1 MAVDI
6 PVVIDV
12 EASGFGAGSYPIEI
26 GFVLGSGASFCTLV
40 TPLPEWDHWDSD
52 AAAVHG
58 IDRDMLQL
66 RGKPARDVAF
76 WLNEHLA
83 GQVVFSDGW
92 AQDNTWISRLF
103 DDVGVLMRFRIQTIR
118 YLMDEQQLQFW
129 QQARSE
135 AANQVSGRHRAS
147 ADARIIQQAFLLSR
161 EMRRSHDLDPG
172 AAMAP
177 QSVQSLPPG
186 KA

>member
-40 TPLPEWDHWDSD
+40 TPLPEWQHWDNE
-52 AAAVHG
+52 AATVHG
-58 IDRDMLQL
+58 IDRDTLQL
-66 RGKPARDVAF
+66 NGKPAREVAF

-103 DDVGVLMRFRIQTIR
+103 NDVDVLMRFRVQTIR

-129 QQARSE
+129 QQARNQ
-135 AANQVSGRHRAS
+135 AAGLISGRHRAS
-147 ADARIIQQAFLLSR
+147 ADARIVQQAYLLSR
-161 EMRRSHDLDPG
+161 EMV
-172 AAMAP
+172 
-177 QSVQSLPPG
+177 QSVVVPRSLSQPRWSG
-186 KA
+186 K

>member
-40 TPLPEWDHWDSD
+40 TPLPEWQHWDD
-52 AAAVHG
+52 EAATVHG
-58 IDRDMLQL
+58 IDRDILQL
-66 RGKPARDVAF
+66 NGKPAREVAF

-103 DDVGVLMRFRIQTIR
+103 NDVDVLMRFRVQTIR

-129 QQARSE
+129 QQARDQ
-135 AANQVSGRHRAS
+135 AAGAISGRHRAS
-147 ADARIIQQAFLLSR
+147 ADARIVQQAYLLSR
-161 EMRRSHDLDPG
+161 EMGQGAVASKSRS
-172 AAMAP
+172 
-177 QSVQSLPPG
+177 QSLWSG
-186 KA
+186 KS

>member
-40 TPLPEWDHWDSD
+40 TPLPEWDHWDAE

-58 IDRDMLQL
+58 IDRDMLQV

-103 DDVGVLMRFRIQTIR
+103 DEVGVLMRFRIQTIR
-118 YLMDEQQLQFW
+118 YLMDEKQLQFW
-129 QQARSE
+129 QQARGQ
-135 AANQVSGRHRAS
+135 AASQVSGRHRAS
-147 ADARIIQQAFLLSR
+147 ADARMIQQAYLLSR
-161 EMRRSHDLDPG
+161 DMARRG
-172 AAMAP
+172 FVAP
-177 QSVQSLPPG
+177 QSPSSVPLSPG
-186 KA
+186 KS